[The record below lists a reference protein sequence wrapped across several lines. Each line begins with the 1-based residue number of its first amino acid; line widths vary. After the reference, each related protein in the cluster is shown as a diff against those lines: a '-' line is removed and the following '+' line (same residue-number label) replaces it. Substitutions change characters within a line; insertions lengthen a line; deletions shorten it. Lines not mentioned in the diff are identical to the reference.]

1 MADEHKDTVTTADD
15 EYVAK
20 YMEGGDALAIA
31 KKRMP
36 WWWFVLLSVPAG
48 GMALAGIVGAI
59 AGTVPIPGVILTL
72 LMSVFL
78 MGFMTLLFSH
88 LRTVVTDHAL
98 HIQLGLWG
106 PKIPLAKITAIK
118 AAMYDWKKYG
128 GWGIRWGR
136 DGSICYSVP
145 GGSGQ
150 CVEVE
155 WINPSGK
162 TVKHVVSVEDAAA
175 IVSAVERARSAIA
188 AGATGVRVE
197 SSADSTA
204 SESVGSEESSASSAT
219 GEQAARR

>member
-1 MADEHKDTVTTADD
+1 MAEQHKDDVATVED

-20 YMEGGDALAIA
+20 YMEGSDALAIA

-48 GMALAGIVGAI
+48 GTALTGIVGAI
-59 AGTVPIPGVILTL
+59 AGTVPVPGML
-72 LMSVFL
+72 LALLLSAFL

-106 PKIPLAKITAIK
+106 PKIPLEKITAIK
-118 AAMYDWKKYG
+118 TKIYDWKKYG

-145 GGSGQ
+145 GGTGE

-155 WINPSGK
+155 WTNPSGK
-162 TVKHVVSVEDAAA
+162 TVKHVVSVDNAAS
-175 IVSAVERARSAIA
+175 IVNAVARARSAIA

-197 SSADSTA
+197 SITT
-204 SESVGSEESSASSAT
+204 ESVGDVESVEASAPSEA
-219 GEQAARR
+219 AARKA

>member
-1 MADEHKDTVTTADD
+1 MADEQKDTVATAED

-72 LMSVFL
+72 LLSVFL

-106 PKIPLAKITAIK
+106 PKIPLEKITAIK

-145 GGSGQ
+145 GGTGE

-155 WINPSGK
+155 WTNPSGK
-162 TVKHVVSVEDAAA
+162 TVKHVVSVDNAAS

-197 SSADSTA
+197 SSSVESAGDL
-204 SESVGSEESSASSAT
+204 ESVEASASN
-219 GEQAARR
+219 EAASRKA

>member
-1 MADEHKDTVTTADD
+1 MAEEQKDTVATAED

-72 LMSVFL
+72 LLSVFL

-106 PKIPLAKITAIK
+106 PKIPLEKITAIK

-145 GGSGQ
+145 GGTGE

-155 WINPSGK
+155 WTNPSGK
-162 TVKHVVSVEDAAA
+162 TVKHVVSVDNAAS

-197 SSADSTA
+197 SSSVESAGDL
-204 SESVGSEESSASSAT
+204 ESVEASASN
-219 GEQAARR
+219 EAASRKA